1 MWSELKSTSVG
12 ERVLA
17 ALVLA
22 GMAAMTAYLLPFW
35 RESAELSHGF
45 FAPVLSVWLLWLAR
59 GEPEAFGARARR
71 FCTWTAGV
79 VFLAVAPVA
88 GMAALAQ
95 GAGHSQTAF
104 LAASAF
110 ALFVVGAVAALAGG
124 RAPLVPLNGASLCA
138 AGLWVFAAPLPSGV
152 LSRLTLLMQDQIT
165 GGVLTTLRLLGIPAM
180 RHGNVLELSEQMVGV
195 EEACSGIRSLIACLF
210 AGVFLGGYL
219 LRGVWPRIGLVA
231 GAALLAVVAN
241 FFRSL
246 FLCLL
251 VAKGVNIDGLWHDAT
266 AYAVLGVTV
275 AILYTGCSWLASDGP
290 TRERPEPAEGRNRL
304 AVGWQL
310 GMATL
315 AVCMAGF
322 VAWRTLPGDGEFA
335 RTTPDL
341 AALLDLDTAGWRQ
354 VSNPGITRF
363 ADALNTDILHEETY
377 LKDGVQVT
385 FYMAFWPAGQTSL
398 GSVGLHTPDLCMP
411 GAGWT
416 LLPPPPA
423 MERYPL
429 PEPRRFSFEKNIYP
443 QHVWFWHYYGGYPVK
458 ELPGLYP
465 WQLAPYLLR
474 RPVSS
479 AAAQWVIRVSSN
491 RPLEQL
497 ANEPLLREFFE
508 RLRAA
513 GLDGGGAR

>member
-1 MWSELKSTSVG
+1 MWSDLKSTSAT

-17 ALVLA
+17 TLVLA
-22 GMAAMTAYLLPFW
+22 GMAAMTVYLLPFW

-45 FAPVLSVWLLWLAR
+45 FAPVLSAWLLWLAR
-59 GEPEAFGARARR
+59 GEPATFGTGIRQACAWGT
-71 FCTWTAGV
+71 CAM
-79 VFLAVAPVA
+79 FLAVAPVA

-104 LAASAF
+104 LVAVAF
-110 ALFVVGAVAALAGG
+110 GVFVTGAVAALAGG
-124 RAPLVPLNGASLCA
+124 RSPLVPLNGTSLCA
-138 AGLWVFAAPLPSGV
+138 AGLWIFAAPLPSGV
-152 LSRLTLLMQDQIT
+152 LSRLTLLMQDHIT
-165 GGVLTTLRLLGIPAM
+165 GTVLTTLRLLGIPAM
-180 RHGNVLELSEQMVGV
+180 RHGNVLELSQQMVGV

-210 AGVFLGGYL
+210 AGLFLGGYL
-219 LRGVWPRIGLVA
+219 LRGVWPRIGLVV

-251 VAKGVNIDGLWHDAT
+251 VARGVNIDGLWHDAT

-275 AILYTGCSWLASDGP
+275 AILYAGCSWLASDEP
-290 TRERPEPAEGRNRL
+290 SRERPAPAGGRNRTALGMQIGMAAL
-304 AVGWQL
+304 AV
-310 GMATL
+310 
-315 AVCMAGF
+315 VMAGF
-322 VAWRTLPGDGEFA
+322 VAWRTLPGKGEFD
-335 RTTPDL
+335 RPTPDL

-354 VSNPGITRF
+354 VSNPGIARF

-377 LKDGVQVT
+377 LRDGVQVT
-385 FYMAFWPAGQTSL
+385 FYMAFWPAGQSSL

-429 PEPRRFSFEKNIYP
+429 PDPRRFSFEKNIYP

-497 ANEPLLREFFE
+497 ADEPLLKEFFD
-508 RLRAA
+508 RLRTA
-513 GLDGGGAR
+513 GLNGGKAP